1 MTVIYRISAEGILYA
16 LLRSGREKIYGVVN
30 VLGSTPPSELPAFMQ
45 NTELAL
51 MMQNLGTM
59 DLDGNFSMDEELSDL
74 IGACAGCQAVLSFA
88 LRRNKTIRTATAY
101 LLEGRTP
108 MLVQTGAHSY
118 DLYTDAD
125 PAQVFC
131 ALLDLP
137 AAANGL
143 SAQTVD
149 SGLILDR
156 DRAGLIA
163 GGCNEEM
170 ADLILDACRGTG
182 GYAQISPI
190 FRDRQEDLLT
200 LYYNENGI
208 LNVDVS
214 YTWGQELFRLEPV
227 TASWVADRIRLMQKR
242 G

>member
-1 MTVIYRISAEGILYA
+1 VIYRISAQGILYA
-16 LLRSGREKIYGVVN
+16 LLRSGREKLYGVAN
-30 VLGSTPPSELPAFMQ
+30 VLGATPPSGLPAFMQ
-45 NTELAL
+45 NTELEL
-51 MMQNLGTM
+51 MMHGLGTM
-59 DLDGNFSMDEELSDL
+59 DLDGQFSMDEELLTL
-74 IGACAGCQAVLSFA
+74 IGACADCGAVLSCA
-88 LRRNKTIRTATAY
+88 LRRNNTVRTATAY

-108 MLVQTGAHSY
+108 ILVQTGAHSY
-118 DLYTDAD
+118 DLHTDAD
-125 PAQVFC
+125 PAEVFC
-131 ALLDLP
+131 VLLDLP
-137 AAANGL
+137 AAENGL

-156 DRAGLIA
+156 DRAGLMA
-163 GGCNEEM
+163 GGCSEEM
-170 ADLILDACRGTG
+170 ADLILDACRGAA

-190 FRDRQEDLLT
+190 VQDHQEDLLT

-227 TASWVADRIRLMQKR
+227 TAPRVADRIRQMQKR